1 MISSGLPQKPCYKRS
16 ESCNGKCTNN
26 IYIDEMVE
34 IRSNHVKLR
43 MIRQFFDISETCY
56 DGSIKSPTM
65 VHRVSGTKLLF
76 HSGSLDKGD
85 GSLEGGYE
93 CLQNKHDQQERSLG
107 VTIITISI
115 LFIICQSVKMIPQFN
130 EIFFCKPIM
139 QFPSDQKQPPICES
153 TPLMDKFIR

>member
-1 MISSGLPQKPCYKRS
+1 MYDDTTI
-16 ESCNGKCTNN
+16 
-26 IYIDEMVE
+26 
-34 IRSNHVKLR
+34 
-43 MIRQFFDISETCY
+43 FDISETCY
-56 DGSIKSPTM
+56 DGSMKSPTM

>member
-1 MISSGLPQKPCYKRS
+1 M
-16 ESCNGKCTNN
+16 
-26 IYIDEMVE
+26 
-34 IRSNHVKLR
+34 